1 MSQLFPGTLHKRI
14 RPDPARLRSQLP
26 SDLPGEY
33 LVRPMI
39 AATGP
44 LMAMA
49 GPNRAFRTLM
59 A

>member
-1 MSQLFPGTLHKRI
+1 M
-14 RPDPARLRSQLP
+14 P
-26 SDLPGEY
+26 SGLPGEH